1 MILNLLMKRPKNCVV
16 CAKPAKFCHFDVPSC
31 SGCFSFFRRSILD
44 QHLYVCKN
52 FGNCRIEEG
61 EFCRSCRFDRC
72 LLGGMN
78 FRTIQK
84 FPNGIDVNKISAM
97 LTEKKRQLFEKDTKS
112 QNYPD
117 FGQYD
122 VTMQFSSGNI
132 KPEVELLQF
141 LLYSDDKLLHIRYS
155 ETDISPNY
163 YHKSMSDILNNI
175 DGGGLSDSILAK
187 SDMFSKRRRVPK
199 SFDFFIKILNE
210 GTELLPRWFF
220 IDSFLIIEM
229 TKTMP
234 VLGQLSFEDKI
245 RLYSRNGLTAIV
257 FSMLFYSKNLQGSD
271 VLISPAGMSP
281 ILIKHD
287 ETSNLLFYKHL
298 IKIAEFNLSRE
309 EFLILRVLI
318 LLHTELSK
326 FGIEIIHNEIEKL
339 SKTLMFYEQHKWG
352 DAKGAERFANLMI
365 IVRSLFHIGKEHK
378 NFTKYDMSDRKII
391 LNKNIFPKFM
401 NNIIFEDCED

>member
-1 MILNLLMKRPKNCVV
+1 MIDGFSYPSFDNDRVSLEDLETQIDKESLICFSSIDNKNVNTNNLNLEYKRRNNTNSLMKRPKNCVV

-84 FPNGIDVNKISAM
+84 FPNGIDVNKISAL
-97 LTEKKRQLFEKDTKS
+97 LTEK
-112 QNYPD
+112 N
-117 FGQYD
+117 
-122 VTMQFSSGNI
+122 VNFSKKLQI
-132 KPEVELLQF
+132 ELLQF

-245 RLYSRNGLTAIV
+245 HLYSRNGLTAIV

-298 IKIAEFNLSRE
+298 IRIAEFNLSRE

-318 LLHTELSK
+318 LLHTATTELSK
-326 FGIEIIHNEIEKL
+326 IGIEIIHNEIEKL

-352 DAKGAERFANLMI
+352 DAKGAERFANL
-365 IVRSLFHIGKEHK
+365 V
-378 NFTKYDMSDRKII
+378 
-391 LNKNIFPKFM
+391 
-401 NNIIFEDCED
+401 NN

>member
-1 MILNLLMKRPKNCVV
+1 MSFYYSIQNSE
-16 CAKPAKFCHFDVPSC
+16 FDNYNISTPYTFNYDSGFSYPS
-31 SGCFSFFRRSILD
+31 
-44 QHLYVCKN
+44 
-52 FGNCRIEEG
+52 
-61 EFCRSCRFDRC
+61 FD
-72 LLGGMN
+72 N
-78 FRTIQK
+78 
-84 FPNGIDVNKISAM
+84 D
-97 LTEKKRQLFEKDTKS
+97 RQQE
-112 QNYPD
+112 
-117 FGQYD
+117 
-122 VTMQFSSGNI
+122 FSSGNS

-199 SFDFFIKILNE
+199 SFDFFMQQLRDGVEI
-210 GTELLPRWFF
+210 TPRWVT

-234 VLGQLSFEDKI
+234 VLRQLSFEDKI
-245 RLYSRNGLTAIV
+245 HLYSRNGLTAIV
-257 FSMLFYSKNLQGSD
+257 FSMLFYSKNLQRSD

-298 IKIAEFNLSRE
+298 IRIAEFNLSRE

-318 LLHTELSK
+318 LLHTATTELSK
-326 FGIEIIHNEIEKL
+326 IGFGIIHAELEKL

-352 DAKGAERFANLMI
+352 DAKGAERFANLNPYLIKLFEHFYCGRQFQPQI
-365 IVRSLFHIGKEHK
+365 I
-378 NFTKYDMSDRKII
+378 
-391 LNKNIFPKFM
+391 
-401 NNIIFEDCED
+401 